1 MKLAIIGSR
10 GFDDYELVK
19 SVLSDYVDKVT
30 MVVSGGAK
38 GADSLGE
45 KWANENNIQTL
56 IFKPDWK
63 KYGKKAGHLRNT
75 DIIQN
80 CDMCVAFWD
89 GVSTGTNDSIK
100 KAKKF
105 GKEVKI
111 INYEI
116 QKKTSRN

>member
-19 SVLSDYVDKVT
+19 SVLSDYVNKVT

-111 INYEI
+111 INYEKT
-116 QKKTSRN
+116 QKT